1 MTISLGAGWSFCNSS
16 NNWVIRMSLVSWWVH
31 FHTSNLLFSWNIQDS
46 DAYITALYFTCTSLT
61 TVGFGNVA
69 ANTKYEKIFS
79 IVIMMVGALM
89 HATIFGHVTNQLQR
103 MYSRKQEYNSKW
115 GDLKEFTTVH
125 AVPKA
130 LKQKMQ
136 DYFQTVW
143 SINHGID
150 PSQVTKDSNSD
161 RNISRCWQIIRKSYV
176 GTFRCIC
183 TKRFPSPICC
193 FHWQLD
199 ISVQF
204 YRPRKIA
211 IIASGLQQVLSLPLF
226 ETASQGCQKSISLKI
241 KTTFCAP
248 DEFLVHKGD
257 VLHSIFYLS
266 NGSMEVLQ
274 DGMVVAILGRFF
286 SPGKQVPNRWKGFS
300 LARFGCDI

>member
-1 MTISLGAGWSFCNSS
+1 M
-16 NNWVIRMSLVSWWVH
+16 
-31 FHTSNLLFSWNIQDS
+31 
-46 DAYITALYFTCTSLT
+46 
-61 TVGFGNVA
+61 A

-150 PSQVTKDSNSD
+150 PSQVRRILIEIETKL
-161 RNISRCWQIIRKSYV
+161 R
-176 GTFRCIC
+176 
-183 TKRFPSPICC
+183 
-193 FHWQLD
+193 L
-199 ISVQF
+199 
-204 YRPRKIA
+204 
-211 IIASGLQQVLSLPLF
+211 QVLADYPEELRGDVSMHLHKEVFHLSPQLNF
-226 ETASQGCQKSISLKI
+226 ACN
-241 KTTFCAP
+241 
-248 DEFLVHKGD
+248 DEF
-257 VLHSIFYLS
+257 
-266 NGSMEVLQ
+266 
-274 DGMVVAILGRFF
+274 
-286 SPGKQVPNRWKGFS
+286 
-300 LARFGCDI
+300 

>member
-1 MTISLGAGWSFCNSS
+1 MA
-16 NNWVIRMSLVSWWVH
+16 
-31 FHTSNLLFSWNIQDS
+31 LFLQNS

-150 PSQVTKDSNSD
+150 PSQVT
-161 RNISRCWQIIRKSYV
+161 
-176 GTFRCIC
+176 
-183 TKRFPSPICC
+183 RF
-193 FHWQLD
+193 
-199 ISVQF
+199 
-204 YRPRKIA
+204 
-211 IIASGLQQVLSLPLF
+211 
-226 ETASQGCQKSISLKI
+226 
-241 KTTFCAP
+241 
-248 DEFLVHKGD
+248 
-257 VLHSIFYLS
+257 
-266 NGSMEVLQ
+266 
-274 DGMVVAILGRFF
+274 
-286 SPGKQVPNRWKGFS
+286 
-300 LARFGCDI
+300 

>member
-1 MTISLGAGWSFCNSS
+1 M
-16 NNWVIRMSLVSWWVH
+16 
-31 FHTSNLLFSWNIQDS
+31 QDS

-150 PSQVTKDSNSD
+150 PSQVT
-161 RNISRCWQIIRKSYV
+161 RILVQIK
-176 GTFRCIC
+176 
-183 TKRFPSPICC
+183 
-193 FHWQLD
+193 
-199 ISVQF
+199 
-204 YRPRKIA
+204 
-211 IIASGLQQVLSLPLF
+211 
-226 ETASQGCQKSISLKI
+226 
-241 KTTFCAP
+241 
-248 DEFLVHKGD
+248 
-257 VLHSIFYLS
+257 
-266 NGSMEVLQ
+266 
-274 DGMVVAILGRFF
+274 
-286 SPGKQVPNRWKGFS
+286 
-300 LARFGCDI
+300 

>member
-1 MTISLGAGWSFCNSS
+1 M
-16 NNWVIRMSLVSWWVH
+16 
-31 FHTSNLLFSWNIQDS
+31 D
-46 DAYITALYFTCTSLT
+46 
-61 TVGFGNVA
+61 

-89 HATIFGHVTNQLQR
+89 QATIFGHVTNQLQR

-161 RNISRCWQIIRKSYV
+161 RNIS
-176 GTFRCIC
+176 
-183 TKRFPSPICC
+183 
-193 FHWQLD
+193 
-199 ISVQF
+199 
-204 YRPRKIA
+204 
-211 IIASGLQQVLSLPLF
+211 QVLADYPEELRGDVSMHLHKEVSISHLLLPL
-226 ETASQGCQKSISLKI
+226 TAGYKCPILSTKKNCNNCIWSPTGPKP
-241 KTTFCAP
+241 AP
-248 DEFLVHKGD
+248 V
-257 VLHSIFYLS
+257 
-266 NGSMEVLQ
+266 
-274 DGMVVAILGRFF
+274 
-286 SPGKQVPNRWKGFS
+286 
-300 LARFGCDI
+300 

>member
-1 MTISLGAGWSFCNSS
+1 M
-16 NNWVIRMSLVSWWVH
+16 
-31 FHTSNLLFSWNIQDS
+31 QDS

-150 PSQVTKDSNSD
+150 PSQVTRIPNLMEMTM
-161 RNISRCWQIIRKSYV
+161 SRCWRITRKSC
-176 GTFRCIC
+176 GETSRCIC
-183 TKRFPSPICC
+183 TKRSSTYLPFDASNDNWMWPEI
-193 FHWQLD
+193 D
-199 ISVQF
+199 QF
-204 YRPRKIA
+204 YGP
-211 IIASGLQQVLSLPLF
+211 IIPLP
-226 ETASQGCQKSISLKI
+226 TRC
-241 KTTFCAP
+241 
-248 DEFLVHKGD
+248 
-257 VLHSIFYLS
+257 
-266 NGSMEVLQ
+266 
-274 DGMVVAILGRFF
+274 
-286 SPGKQVPNRWKGFS
+286 
-300 LARFGCDI
+300 

>member
-1 MTISLGAGWSFCNSS
+1 M
-16 NNWVIRMSLVSWWVH
+16 
-31 FHTSNLLFSWNIQDS
+31 QDS

-150 PSQVTKDSNSD
+150 PSQVTTIWNSD
-161 RNISRCWQIIRKSYV
+161 LNN
-176 GTFRCIC
+176 
-183 TKRFPSPICC
+183 
-193 FHWQLD
+193 
-199 ISVQF
+199 
-204 YRPRKIA
+204 
-211 IIASGLQQVLSLPLF
+211 QQVLADYPEELR
-226 ETASQGCQKSISLKI
+226 
-241 KTTFCAP
+241 
-248 DEFLVHKGD
+248 GD
-257 VLHSIFYLS
+257 VSMHLHK
-266 NGSMEVLQ
+266 EVFHLTP
-274 DGMVVAILGRFF
+274 V
-286 SPGKQVPNRWKGFS
+286 
-300 LARFGCDI
+300 

>member
-1 MTISLGAGWSFCNSS
+1 MIVKHNSYLLLHDNISRSWLVLLQQQQQLGHQNVTCVMVGSFSHVQS
-16 NNWVIRMSLVSWWVH
+16 FIFLTK
-31 FHTSNLLFSWNIQDS
+31 FWNIQDS

-161 RNISRCWQIIRKSYV
+161 RYISRCWQIIRKSCV

-183 TKRFPSPICC
+183 TRRFPLISHLPLTAGYKCPILSTKKNCNNCIWSPTGPKPAPVWNG
-193 FHWQLD
+193 FPRMPEVNLLEDQNHLL
-199 ISVQF
+199 
-204 YRPRKIA
+204 RPWWVPGAQGGRPA
-211 IIASGLQQVLSLPLF
+211 QYLLSLQRLYGG
-226 ETASQGCQKSISLKI
+226 AAGWDGCGNS
-241 KTTFCAP
+241 
-248 DEFLVHKGD
+248 
-257 VLHSIFYLS
+257 
-266 NGSMEVLQ
+266 
-274 DGMVVAILGRFF
+274 R
-286 SPGKQVPNRWKGFS
+286 
-300 LARFGCDI
+300 

>member
-1 MTISLGAGWSFCNSS
+1 MLT
-16 NNWVIRMSLVSWWVH
+16 
-31 FHTSNLLFSWNIQDS
+31 QDS

-150 PSQVTKDSNSD
+150 PAQVSD
-161 RNISRCWQIIRKSYV
+161 V
-176 GTFRCIC
+176 GTFI
-183 TKRFPSPICC
+183 
-193 FHWQLD
+193 LD
-199 ISVQF
+199 ENSIEGVGGL
-204 YRPRKIA
+204 PRRA
-211 IIASGLQQVLSLPLF
+211 AG
-226 ETASQGCQKSISLKI
+226 
-241 KTTFCAP
+241 
-248 DEFLVHKGD
+248 
-257 VLHSIFYLS
+257 
-266 NGSMEVLQ
+266 
-274 DGMVVAILGRFF
+274 GRFNAF
-286 SPGKQVPNRWKGFS
+286 AQRGFPLIIPFPLS
-300 LARFGCDI
+300 STHYSTS